1 MKLQSDDNHCT
12 MATPIHY
19 TTAPQNFKLRDD
31 HGNYEKIENLIF
43 KKNLKPESRTNNEM
57 K

>member
-1 MKLQSDDNHCT
+1 MKLRSDDNDYT

-31 HGNYEKIENLIF
+31 HGNYEKINLIF